1 MKYFI
6 ERMLNKNSVLKYLY
20 FLNTVVPNEKL
31 IEMIETSDLSNLEQF
46 VITNCEVSD
55 EVVKKL
61 FKKKLPKL
69 RKIMFIRT
77 NLTA

>member
-20 FLNTVVPNEKL
+20 FLNTVVPNQKL

-46 VITNCEVSD
+46 VITNCEISD